1 MEWILKRFQ
10 IFFLSLCRGM
20 TDVQFLCFESPTLQ
34 SIYPPHSSLSFI
46 YQYIK
51 CKRSCRWL
59 LHRSAPVSV
68 SLSHYRWQGIV
79 SVLHLTSFVIFDKF
93 SLFFTTSRNTVNN
106 LLLLLLHPEN
116 ATTMRVTHV
125 DWWIDGEKT
134 PTNNLVLSN
143 PWVHDGTRD
152 QTINRRRSVEVNER
166 KTKVYEKFQ

>member
-1 MEWILKRFQ
+1 MKRFH

-20 TDVQFLCFESPTLQ
+20 TDVQFLCFESPTLHL
-34 SIYPPHSSLSFI
+34 SIHLTHHYLLYI
-46 YQYIK
+46 NIK

-59 LHRSAPVSV
+59 LHRSAPVSA
-68 SLSHYRWQGIV
+68 SLSLQVTRYSKCVALDELRYFWQV
-79 SVLHLTSFVIFDKF
+79 FVIFYDIHHGTP
-93 SLFFTTSRNTVNN
+93 STTCSSSSIQD
-106 LLLLLLHPEN
+106 EN

-125 DWWIDGEKT
+125 DWWIDREKT

-152 QTINRRRSVEVNER
+152 QTTNRRRSVEVNER